1 MSHEIR
7 RREGARRHVPII
19 AMTANRLAGNRERWL
34 AAGMDEYL
42 GKPIALEALDDVLAK
57 ALPHAVRT

>member
-1 MSHEIR
+1 
-7 RREGARRHVPII
+7 
-19 AMTANRLAGNRERWL
+19 MTANRLAGNRERCL

-57 ALPHAVRT
+57 ALPYAVRT